1 MLKKSTIF
9 RLLLVFGFAAAL
21 GLTSTT
27 AFASSWHKGTPSF
40 LIHKYYRTSIKHG
53 YAGVP
58 QFYYVYGT
66 KKSFY
71 YNASQADGS
80 GGSASY
86 KKSGSTYT
94 IRTTNAW
101 GSQYFTIKK
110 LSSTKFKVKSGS
122 GHYETMTRFY
132 HFPKY
137 KGSAV
142 R

>member
-1 MLKKSTIF
+1 MKKSTIF

-27 AFASSWHKGTPSF
+27 ASASSWHKGTPSF

-58 QFYYVYGT
+58 QFNYVYGS
-66 KKSFY
+66 KKSFIY
-71 YNASQADGS
+71 KVAQADGS

-94 IRTTNAW
+94 IRTKNAW

-110 LSSTKFKVKSGS
+110 LSSTKFKVKTGS
-122 GHYETMTRFY
+122 SRYETMTRFY

>member
-1 MLKKSTIF
+1 MLKRLKIF
-9 RLLLVFGFAAAL
+9 KALLVIGFVFTL

-27 AFASSWHKGTPSF
+27 ASASSWHKGTPSF
-40 LIHKYYRTSIKHG
+40 LIHKYYRTAIKHG

-58 QFYYVYGT
+58 QFNYVYGS
-66 KKSFY
+66 KKSFTY
-71 YNASQADGS
+71 KIAQADGS
-80 GGSASY
+80 GGSSSY
-86 KKSGSTYT
+86 KKAGSTYT
-94 IRTTNAW
+94 IRTKNYW

-110 LSSTKFKVKSGS
+110 LTSTKFKVKSGS